1 MAGIDTVLVLNLI
14 VVVCNLTVLVANS
27 IFTTKEL
34 RKIASKRD

>member
-1 MAGIDTVLVLNLI
+1 MTGVETVLILNLI
-14 VVVCNLTVLVANS
+14 VIVSNLTVLVANS

>member
-1 MAGIDTVLVLNLI
+1 MTGVETVLILNFI
-14 VVVCNLTVLVANS
+14 VVISNLTVLVANS